1 MGDEQDNCCVRFT
14 HKLTRKKFV
23 DLSNVTETKLDRC
36 LTTLDLTA
44 LGKLTFMTSLQLC
57 CRAYL
62 NTGHYGLMA

>member
-1 MGDEQDNCCVRFT
+1 MGDEQANFCVRFT

-44 LGKLTFMTSLQLC
+44 LGKPT
-57 CRAYL
+57 
-62 NTGHYGLMA
+62 